1 MNGLS
6 STCSAPAR
14 HIAGMIAP
22 KETIVRKPYEQL
34 LIATLA
40 GAIILSAAAFAVLP
54 IGGI

>member
-1 MNGLS
+1 MNGRTSFGS
-6 STCSAPAR
+6 SGRRQTALIDQP
-14 HIAGMIAP
+14 GG
-22 KETIVRKPYEQL
+22 TIVRKPYEQL

>member
-1 MNGLS
+1 LIDPEG
-6 STCSAPAR
+6 P
-14 HIAGMIAP
+14 
-22 KETIVRKPYEQL
+22 IVRKPYEQL

>member
-1 MNGLS
+1 
-6 STCSAPAR
+6 
-14 HIAGMIAP
+14 
-22 KETIVRKPYEQL
+22 VRKPYEQL